1 MNRSD
6 VRLSLIPMRIAS
18 GLPTWIIRLRMAL
31 SMRASACWPAQERA
45 IDGTAL
51 AFLVS
56 TLSSDLTHPLIARFN
71 VPLASFDRT
80 DGGIAPRRN
89 HRLNRQGRSR
99 LGIGRCAVST
109 LAVVNAVAM
118 QLETFALTTRGG
130 ACDSAAHPDQS
141 TGPFIAATT

>member
-6 VRLSLIPMRIAS
+6 VRLSLISMRIAS

-56 TLSSDLTHPLIARFN
+56 DPVIGSDTPAHCTLL
-71 VPLASFDRT
+71 
-80 DGGIAPRRN
+80 
-89 HRLNRQGRSR
+89 
-99 LGIGRCAVST
+99 CAVS
-109 LAVVNAVAM
+109 V
-118 QLETFALTTRGG
+118 
-130 ACDSAAHPDQS
+130 
-141 TGPFIAATT
+141 I